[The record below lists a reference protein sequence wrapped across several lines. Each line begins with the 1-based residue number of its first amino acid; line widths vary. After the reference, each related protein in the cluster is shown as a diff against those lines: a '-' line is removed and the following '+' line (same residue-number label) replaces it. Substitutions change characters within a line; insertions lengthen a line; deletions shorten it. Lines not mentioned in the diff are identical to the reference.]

1 MPRDTFFCTSPLCST
16 STDFPCCPNNP
27 LASRFFLCCQLPT
40 ACTTSTWK
48 RHVQCARWIGRQNST
63 KTNYLLLV
71 SISPHLSCTPKWKSK
86 LMILMPQKMQTSSFP
101 CIIYQECS
109 NGMMRQPLLCTFPF
123 PFLHLEQYFLCKWKQ
138 DVILC
143 LPIAQLPTAL
153 LCSLELSN
161 LVQALWK
168 MGILN
173 GLIWRTP
180 KQPNISIWYS
190 TRSEIEFHF
199 ASNLITILYGQLDNW
214 TIGQVSLFSTDR
226 KSQAF
231 GLFNTITI
239 QKKIKIVGGVVQSGR
254 FSCMSSPTFREKI
267 LLLFPSGN
275 FYLALAMSSP
285 DI

>member
-63 KTNYLLLV
+63 KSNYLLLV

-109 NGMMRQPLLCTFPF
+109 KRMMRQPLLCTFPF
-123 PFLHLEQYFLCKWKQ
+123 PLLHLEQYFFCKWKQ

-143 LPIAQLPTAL
+143 LPCPVAHGIIVLFGTVKPCASPVKNGH
-153 LCSLELSN
+153 LE
-161 LVQALWK
+161 
-168 MGILN
+168 
-173 GLIWRTP
+173 
-180 KQPNISIWYS
+180 
-190 TRSEIEFHF
+190 
-199 ASNLITILYGQLDNW
+199 W
-214 TIGQVSLFSTDR
+214 TNMKNAKAT
-226 KSQAF
+226 KH
-231 GLFNTITI
+231 
-239 QKKIKIVGGVVQSGR
+239 
-254 FSCMSSPTFREKI
+254 
-267 LLLFPSGN
+267 
-275 FYLALAMSSP
+275 
-285 DI
+285 